1 MKTGDRIKEL
11 RLRRLMT
18 QEELAEKTGLAAAS
32 ISRIE
37 NNLVNPSIST
47 LRALTKALDV
57 DVTEILNFS
66 EE

>member
-11 RLRRLMT
+11 RLQRLMT